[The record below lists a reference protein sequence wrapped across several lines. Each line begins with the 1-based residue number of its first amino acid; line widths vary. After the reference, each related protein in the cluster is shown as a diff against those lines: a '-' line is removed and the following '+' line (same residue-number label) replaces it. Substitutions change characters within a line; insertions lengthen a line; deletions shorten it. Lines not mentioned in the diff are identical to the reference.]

1 MRGGEAEQSAR
12 EYEGKS
18 MRGGKD
24 RGAESAREDEG
35 MNGREGEGKRMR
47 GGNAVQRVQGERKG
61 RGGEEGKRRTN
72 K

>member
-24 RGAESAREDEG
+24 RGAESATEDEEMNG
-35 MNGREGEGKRMR
+35 RGREEDERRGKGAESATEDEEMNGREGEGKRMR
-47 GGNAVQRVQGERKG
+47 
-61 RGGEEGKRRTN
+61 
-72 K
+72 